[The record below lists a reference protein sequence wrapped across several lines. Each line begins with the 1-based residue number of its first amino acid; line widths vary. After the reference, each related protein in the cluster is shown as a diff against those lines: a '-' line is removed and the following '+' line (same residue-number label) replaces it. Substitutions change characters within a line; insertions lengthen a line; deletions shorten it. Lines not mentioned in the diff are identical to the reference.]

1 MNSTR
6 YYSNRQEKQIA
17 KKLNGHKQANSGATA
32 FVKGDI
38 ALYDWLIEAKT
49 AVKEKQSFL
58 IKREWVEKNKEEAF
72 AMNKAHQAIAF
83 NFGGDNLD
91 YNDNYFIITASDFEL
106 FVNLLN
112 KE

>member
-6 YYSNRQEKQIA
+6 YYSNKQERQIA
-17 KKLNGHKQANSGATA
+17 EKLKGHKQANSGATA

-38 ALYDWLIEAKT
+38 SLDDWLIEAKT
-49 AVKEKQSFL
+49 ATKEKQSFS
-58 IKREWVEKNKEEAF
+58 IKKEWIEKNKEEAF
-72 AMNKAHQAIAF
+72 AMNKSHQTVTF

-91 YNDNYFIITASDFEL
+91 YNDNFFIITAKDFEL
-106 FVNLLN
+106 FINLLN